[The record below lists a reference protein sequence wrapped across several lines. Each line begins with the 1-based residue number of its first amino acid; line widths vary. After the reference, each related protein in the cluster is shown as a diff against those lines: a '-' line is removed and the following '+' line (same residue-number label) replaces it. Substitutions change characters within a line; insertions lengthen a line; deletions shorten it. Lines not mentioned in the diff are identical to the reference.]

1 MRHLEEVILLSFKNL
16 TENMFERPWTCLFS
30 LWLDLATIFVTIQ
43 HNVFSNTIQTI
54 LMYEIQCLKLIL
66 I

>member
-1 MRHLEEVILLSFKNL
+1 
-16 TENMFERPWTCLFS
+16 MFERPWTCLFS

-43 HNVFSNTIQTI
+43 HNVFRKTIQTI